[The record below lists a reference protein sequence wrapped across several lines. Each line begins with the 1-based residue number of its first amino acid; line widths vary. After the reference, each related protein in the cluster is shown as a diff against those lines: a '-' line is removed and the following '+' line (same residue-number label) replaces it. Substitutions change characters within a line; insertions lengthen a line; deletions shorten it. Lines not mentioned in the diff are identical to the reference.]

1 MSALLGRRVLLRHLT
16 RNDFGEW
23 REVRQRNR
31 ARLAVWEPRAI
42 PGRPDSTEDQ
52 RAFAD
57 RCVAR
62 RRERQHGTGYGFGV
76 FVNGRFR
83 GEMNLSSI
91 QRGSFQSCYVGYWID
106 EAVGGNGYTPEAL
119 VVAARFAFEELRLH
133 RLQVSIVP
141 RNSASLRVVA
151 KLGLRYE
158 GLAERYVEINGVWED
173 HYRFAM
179 TEEEWRVRAPELVAR
194 WIAPVGPSRVD
205 HPASELVPG
214 RGAEPG
220 RAG

>member
-1 MSALLGRRVLLRHLT
+1 MSTVLGRRVLLRPLT

-23 REVRQRNR
+23 REVRRRNR
-31 ARLAVWEPRAI
+31 ARLKEWEPRAL
-42 PGRPDSTEDQ
+42 PGRLDSAEDP

-57 RCVAR
+57 RCSAR
-62 RRERQHGTGYGFGV
+62 RRERQNGTGYGFGV
-76 FVNGRFR
+76 FVNGRLR

-91 QRGSFQSCYVGYWID
+91 QRGPFQSCYVGYWID

-133 RLQVSIVP
+133 RLQVAIVP

-173 HYRFAM
+173 HHRFAI
-179 TEEEWRVRAPELVAR
+179 TEEEWRVRAAELISE
-194 WIAPVGPSRVD
+194 WIAPVRDGRAEPPV
-205 HPASELVPG
+205 SELVPG
-214 RGAEPG
+214 RIDNPG
-220 RAG
+220 